1 MKLLLIKLIHDQ
13 LRLVFSD
20 KSYRDDDDHRLD
32 GGLVP
37 GRGGLGLLLP
47 LGPVPDSAQTLYRQS
62 CVKGWV
68 LGHDPLGG

>member
-20 KSYRDDDDHRLD
+20 KSYRDDGDHRLD
-32 GGLVP
+32 GEPVP
-37 GRGGLGLLLP
+37 GRGGCGLLLP
-47 LGPVPDSAQTLYRQS
+47 LGPVPYSTETLYSQS
-62 CVKGWV
+62 CVKGWM